1 MQRIVLDTNI
11 LLALW
16 IFTDARVACLR
27 EALASGQLVAVRSAP
42 TDGEIREVLARPG
55 LFTVTPER
63 QASLLAD
70 WEARALLIGALQP
83 VAFQCRDPLD
93 QKFLELA
100 VSAGARWLV
109 TRDKKLLKLRR
120 KSRPL
125 GLEIVTPEAFSSEWS
140 APGDGPEGSQGTSTF
155 TCPPSVL
162 TR

>member
-1 MQRIVLDTNI
+1 MQRVVLDTNI

-16 IFTDARVACLR
+16 IFNDPSVAPLQ
-27 EALASGQLVAVRSAP
+27 EALDRGQLVAVRSAA

-70 WEARALLIGALQP
+70 WAARSTFIEATTP
-83 VAFQCRDPLD
+83 VAFECRDPLD

-100 VSAGARWLV
+100 ITAGARWLI

-120 KSRPL
+120 KARPL
-125 GLEIVTPEAFSSEWS
+125 GLAIVTPEGFSAEWVAYRDS
-140 APGDGPEGSQGTSTF
+140 GTIA
-155 TCPPSVL
+155 V
-162 TR
+162 